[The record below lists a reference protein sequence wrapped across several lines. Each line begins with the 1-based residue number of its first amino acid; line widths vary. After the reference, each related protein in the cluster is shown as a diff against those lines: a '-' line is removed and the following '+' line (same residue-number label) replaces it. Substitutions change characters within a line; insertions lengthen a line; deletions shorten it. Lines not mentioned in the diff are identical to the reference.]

1 MMKKFISKLCTIV
14 LFYINITPILS
25 DENDIKNSSNGSNQI
40 ANKKESNQIQ
50 VKGIRDRISASEGI
64 VISETIKLKPMY
76 NAGEIAELVPGVI
89 STGHSGGG
97 KANQSFLRGF
107 NLDHGTD
114 FASSVDG
121 VVVNNPSHAHGQG
134 YTDLNFVIPEL
145 VQEIAYKKGVYSVE
159 DGNFSS
165 AGSMNMKYFTTLKKG
180 SIKVEGGSFNHR
192 RALVMDSIQS
202 LKGTFIYAG
211 ESSYYN
217 GPWSNPDNYKKS
229 NSVIGYSFGDESKG
243 YSIKN
248 SAYGGKWNATNQIP
262 ERAIERGRNP
272 YSLDN
277 DGLGRFESGDT
288 SDGGKSNRVSTTFEA
303 HKNDSRFSSKI
314 LIYNVYSDLDLF
326 SNFTFYLK
334 NQVRGDQIQ
343 QKEYRTT
350 SGLKMS
356 QSISHSF
363 LGFNLIDTVGVHVR
377 RDYIQN
383 GLYESENRNQIDKLK
398 ENRIKEINFSPFYE
412 NRIKWSDKIKTV
424 VGVRGE
430 IFNFLVEDRMGLER
444 YDEYRETNFLSLS
457 SYLDSPNSKI
467 NENAKLVNPKGSLV
481 LGPFNKVEFFF
492 NAGYGFHS
500 NDARGLLRSDSK
512 VTPLSQ
518 TKGKEIGIHNHY
530 FKNLSTNLIFWTLDL
545 ESELVFIG
553 DEGSTEPTRSSTR
566 KGIECNNNLL
576 ITTHLSLT
584 ADISVS
590 RAKYIQYDTLGD
602 TVPLSARTIFN
613 SSLNYSSNK
622 WGGSINYKYFGS
634 RPLTED
640 DYVKSSP
647 ATYLNGMISYL
658 FFEDWVGRVE
668 VFNILNSR
676 IDRIQYYYPTR
687 LRNEPV
693 GPEEG
698 GYNDRIVSPF
708 PGRNFRVSVVH
719 NF

>member
-1 MMKKFISKLCTIV
+1 M
-14 LFYINITPILS
+14 YPIIS
-25 DENDIKNSSNGSNQI
+25 DENEINNSSKSSNLI
-40 ANKKESNQIQ
+40 TNKKDLTKIQ
-50 VKGIRDRISASEGI
+50 VKGIRDRHSASEGYI
-64 VISETIKLKPMY
+64 VSETIKLKPLY

-114 FASSVDG
+114 FANSVDG
-121 VVVNNPSHAHGQG
+121 VVVNNPSHTHGQG

-145 VQEIAYKKGVYSVE
+145 VQEIGYKKGVYSVE

-180 SIKVEGGSFNHR
+180 SIKLEGGSFDHR
-192 RALVMDSIQS
+192 RALVMDSFQS
-202 LKGTFIYAG
+202 LRGTFIYAG
-211 ESSYYN
+211 ESSFYK
-217 GPWSNPDNYKKS
+217 GPYSTPDNYKKS

-243 YSIKN
+243 YSIKS

-303 HKNDSRFSSKI
+303 HKNDSRTNSKI
-314 LIYNVYSDLDLF
+314 LVYNVYTDLDLF

-356 QSISHSF
+356 HSISHLF
-363 LGFNLIDTVGVHVR
+363 FDLEILNTFGIQLR

-383 GLYESENRNQIDKLK
+383 GLYLSENRNQYDKLK
-398 ENRIKEINFSPFYE
+398 ENRIKEVNFSPFYE
-412 NRIKWSDKIKTV
+412 NRIKWTDKIKTV

-430 IFNFLVEDRMGLER
+430 IFNFLVEDRMGLQR
-444 YDEYRETNFLSLS
+444 YDEYRDTNFLSLG
-457 SYLDSPNSKI
+457 SYLENPNNKI
-467 NENAKLVNPKGSLV
+467 NETVKLINPKGSLV
-481 LGPFNKVEFFF
+481 LGPFNKVEIFF

-512 VTPLSQ
+512 VTPLSR
-518 TKGKEIGIHNHY
+518 TKGKEIGIHSY
-530 FKNLSTNLIFWTLDL
+530 YYKNISTNLVFWTLDL

-553 DEGSTEPTRSSTR
+553 DEGTTEPTRSSTR
-566 KGIECNNNLL
+566 KGIEFNNILV
-576 ITTHLSLT
+576 ITSHLSLT

-640 DYVKSSP
+640 DSVKSSP
-647 ATYLNGMISYL
+647 ATYLNGMVSYL

-698 GYNDRIVSPF
+698 GYNDRVVSPF